1 MDKTYK
7 LIIILLV
14 TALVFSAIGIAVKNY
29 FPQLRVGG
37 QGTNYQD
44 FKGVP
49 EGNLKLEILPQGTPA
64 PQTGQ

>member
-14 TALVFSAIGIAVKNY
+14 TALVFSALGIAVKNY

-37 QGTNYQD
+37 SGTNYQD
-44 FKGVP
+44 FKGAP
-49 EGNLKLEILPQGTPA
+49 EGNLKLEILPQPNTS
-64 PQTGQ
+64 PQSGQ